1 MLFSLP
7 IEPVPTTAK
16 AHHSE
21 SAAPFTPEPLY
32 LLPLLLAAPQAHA
45 EKALSVQFSI
55 SNTEGF
61 NGVDP
66 ATLTLSKGNLSG
78 TIEIISPGPATYA
91 FTVNFGSTLIHDQL
105 NLTCTIGPDE
115 MVTLTG
121 TLNRRSSVGK
131 GTFSETFFK
140 EQGTYKASSPN

>member
-1 MLFSLP
+1 MLRARASL
-7 IEPVPTTAK
+7 
-16 AHHSE
+16 
-21 SAAPFTPEPLY
+21 F
-32 LLPLLLAAPQAHA
+32 LLSLLLATPQAHA

-66 ATLTLSKGNLSG
+66 AMLTLSKGNLSG
-78 TIEIISPGPATYA
+78 TIEIISPGPATYPC
-91 FTVNFGSTLIHDQL
+91 TVNFGSTLIHDRL

-121 TLNRRSSVGK
+121 KLNSRSSVGK